1 MLSQTILK
9 QNVKTSIKAGLAG
22 AGLDAVFYLWQYS
35 LWWHRKIKMKK
46 LIKIFKILF
55 FTLAFIGAILFIRV
69 VGLLSRG

>member
-1 MLSQTILK
+1 
-9 QNVKTSIKAGLAG
+9 
-22 AGLDAVFYLWQYS
+22 
-35 LWWHRKIKMKK
+35 MKK